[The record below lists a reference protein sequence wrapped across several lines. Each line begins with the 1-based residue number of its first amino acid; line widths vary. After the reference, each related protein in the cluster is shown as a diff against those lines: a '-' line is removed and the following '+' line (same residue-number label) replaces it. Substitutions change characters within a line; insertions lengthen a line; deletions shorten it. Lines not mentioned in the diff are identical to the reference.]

1 VSPTRCGMLE
11 EDVQREPTIST
22 LLGSFWE
29 RPFLQQG
36 GITHASRN
44 GEKRFGD
51 NGMLLR
57 QRIKTVT
64 HVVEL
69 LNFMQDS
76 QWDSW
81 AHSFPESLRS
91 EHFRWADL
99 VQET

>member
-11 EDVQREPTIST
+11 EDVQNEPTIST
-22 LLGSFWE
+22 LLGSFWG

-36 GITHASRN
+36 GITHAPRN

-64 HVVEL
+64 HVVDL
-69 LNFMQDS
+69 LNFMQAS

-81 AHSFPESLRS
+81 AHSFPKGLRS

-99 VQET
+99 AQET